1 MRIWQAGALAIIAA
15 VMLFGGMLAFQEL
28 GWRYGRRP
36 EVVKEHAKREGS
48 GLMDNAIF
56 GLLGL
61 LIGFTFSGATSRF
74 DQRRLLVGKEVNA
87 IGTAWQRIDALPSQR
102 QDSVRVPFRRYV
114 DALLVS
120 YNATTF
126 TREVLREPPA
136 VAQAQQET
144 WTSAVRACVTKE
156 GDAAR
161 MLLLPGL
168 NDMFGAVEEERF
180 ARRVHPPLVIFVMLG
195 LTALAAALLAGFAI
209 AATDNRDWIHRI
221 GVAAVISLAVYIIFE
236 MEYPRLGLIRVGDAD
251 QALVD
256 LRSTMK

>member
-1 MRIWQAGALAIIAA
+1 
-15 VMLFGGMLAFQEL
+15 
-28 GWRYGRRP
+28 
-36 EVVKEHAKREGS
+36 
-48 GLMDNAIF
+48 
-56 GLLGL
+56 
-61 LIGFTFSGATSRF
+61 
-74 DQRRLLVGKEVNA
+74 
-87 IGTAWQRIDALPSQR
+87 
-102 QDSVRVPFRRYV
+102 
-114 DALLVS
+114 
-120 YNATTF
+120 
-126 TREVLREPPA
+126 
-136 VAQAQQET
+136 
-144 WTSAVRACVTKE
+144 VTKE